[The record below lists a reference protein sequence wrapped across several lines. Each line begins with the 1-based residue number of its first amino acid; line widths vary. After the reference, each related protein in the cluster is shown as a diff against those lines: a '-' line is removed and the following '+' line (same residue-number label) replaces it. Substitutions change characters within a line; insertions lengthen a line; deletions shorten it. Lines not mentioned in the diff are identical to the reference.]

1 MVWRV
6 QLPAKKKGVIVA
18 LFGLRIFCPITI
30 IPSLLST
37 RHLYVENDFTWLA
50 VEPIIWQL
58 VSYSLAIITSCIP
71 SLKYV
76 LDSFGSS
83 VLAIE
88 APYELT
94 TNAGRRGFHA
104 TPIGNNSGIETFG
117 SQRKNVKGG
126 LRGSF
131 NQQVKAES
139 GSYRKWLDGES
150 MQDLTGGDAMIKS
163 DDVDRS
169 IRSM

>member
-1 MVWRV
+1 M
-6 QLPAKKKGVIVA
+6 LNP
-18 LFGLRIFCPITI
+18 FECYYSCPITI

-37 RHLYVENDFTWLA
+37 RHLYIENDFTWLA
-50 VEPIIWQL
+50 VEPVIWQL

-94 TNAGRRGFHA
+94 TNAGPRGFHA
-104 TPIGNNSGIETFG
+104 IPIGNNRGIETFG
-117 SQRKNVKGG
+117 SGG
-126 LRGSF
+126 LRGNNGNGGSSGSF
-131 NQQVKAES
+131 SQQAKAES
-139 GSYRKWLDGES
+139 GKYNKWLNGES
-150 MQDLTGGDAMIKS
+150 MQDLTGGDAIIKS
-163 DDVDRS
+163 DNADRS
-169 IRSM
+169 IRSILDPDQVTVHKT